1 MSALI
6 EKLKNAAKARGG
18 VAAPDRLIEGG
29 LLSQA
34 LLRAQ
39 AEREAAR
46 TPSAS
51 DQLVIDRELH
61 EELDAREFPSQAATP
76 APPRRIGAGL
86 GAALLALAILG
97 ASIALW
103 YYAPS
108 ADPHTQPATLKLD
121 HNLRTK

>member
-6 EKLKNAAKARGG
+6 DKLKNAARARGG
-18 VAAPDRLIEGG
+18 AAAPDRLVEGG

-51 DQLVIDRELH
+51 EQLEIDREIQVN
-61 EELDAREFPSQAATP
+61 LDAALSPTEAAAP
-76 APPRRIGAGL
+76 ASPRRIAAGL
-86 GAALLALAILG
+86 AAALLALVILG
-97 ASIALW
+97 AAIALW
-103 YYAPS
+103 HYAPG
-108 ADPHTQPATLKLD
+108 ADTLKQPATLKLD
-121 HNLRTK
+121 HNLKSK

>member
-18 VAAPDRLIEGG
+18 VDAPDRLVEGG

-51 DQLVIDRELH
+51 DQLEIDRELH
-61 EELDAREFPSQAATP
+61 AELDAAKSPSEAATP
-76 APPRRIGAGL
+76 AAPRRIGAGL
-86 GAALLALAILG
+86 AAALLALVILG

-103 YYAPS
+103 HYAPS
-108 ADPHTQPATLKLD
+108 ADPLKPPATLKLD
-121 HNLRTK
+121 HNLTTK